1 MCVTTY
7 ISGEE
12 SGDQSYIILSLS
24 TWLQVLDDWR
34 YITMVID
41 RLLLVIF
48 IIAVFCGT
56 LTTFVNAPH
65 IFEYIDEHSIK
76 TKYGVDFT

>member
-1 MCVTTY
+1 
-7 ISGEE
+7 
-12 SGDQSYIILSLS
+12 
-24 TWLQVLDDWR
+24 
-34 YITMVID
+34 MVID